1 MEWGNGRRLL
11 FGADTDCSRASLPKA
26 SFCGFRRRVPQR
38 LRCYFDGAISYLSNR
53 DLSRGNRR
61 VAHSQRRLVRLSLAN
76 PCRDTPQGISLK
88 RTSSHHGVA
97 PSLSRFSR
105 PQLPSPF
112 VPLAFAPFIVADHM
126 GSLSPSSPSCQSHVH
141 HRLVRNLDMKGWRQL
156 NGTAAGGEG
165 DRLLDR
171 RHHFFVWF

>member
-1 MEWGNGRRLL
+1 MLPSIPSQGELL
-11 FGADTDCSRASLPKA
+11 WLPTARA
-26 SFCGFRRRVPQR
+26 QR

-97 PSLSRFSR
+97 PSLQRVLSLSS
-105 PQLPSPF
+105 QLAPF
-112 VPLAFAPFIVADHM
+112 VPLAFAPFIVAGHM
-126 GSLSPSSPSCQSHVH
+126 GSLTLSSPSCQSHVH

-165 DRLLDR
+165 DRVLDR